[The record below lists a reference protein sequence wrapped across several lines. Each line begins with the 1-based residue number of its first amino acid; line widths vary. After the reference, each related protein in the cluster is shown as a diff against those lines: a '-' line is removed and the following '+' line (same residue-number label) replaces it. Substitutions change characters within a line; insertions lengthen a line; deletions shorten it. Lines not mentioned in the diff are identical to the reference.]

1 MPPAAELK
9 QQAPHME
16 NPHLFSVLAD
26 MVLVLHFAVAVF
38 VVAGL
43 PAIVIGNAL
52 GWRWVNTYRLR
63 FAHLAAIGII
73 VLQAWCGKYCA
84 LTDLESWL
92 RTRAGGQPYGQ
103 SFIGHWLQRIL
114 YCEAPM
120 WAFALVYTA
129 FGLLVLW
136 AWLRFP
142 PAKRQP

>member
-1 MPPAAELK
+1 MF
-9 QQAPHME
+9 
-16 NPHLFSVLAD
+16 NVLAD
-26 MVLVLHFAVAVF
+26 MVLALHFAIAVF

-43 PAIVIGNAL
+43 PAIVVGNVL
-52 GWRWVNTYRLR
+52 GWHRVNTYPFRI
-63 FAHLAAIGII
+63 AHLAAIGII

-92 RTRAGGQPYGQ
+92 RIRAGAPPYEQ

-120 WAFALVYTA
+120 WAFALAYTV

-142 PAKRQP
+142 PVRRHRHTSGV

>member
-1 MPPAAELK
+1 
-9 QQAPHME
+9 ME

-26 MVLVLHFAVAVF
+26 MVLALHFAIAVF

-43 PAIVIGNAL
+43 PAIVIGNSL
-52 GWRWVNTYRLR
+52 GWRRVNTYFFRL
-63 FAHLAAIGII
+63 AHLAAIGII

-84 LTDLESWL
+84 LTYIESWL
-92 RTRAGGQPYGQ
+92 RTRAGELPYEQ

-114 YCEAPM
+114 YYEAPM
-120 WAFALVYTA
+120 RAFAVVYSV

-142 PAKRQP
+142 PARRQP